1 MDSDESHLNV
11 SLTVRSKITRQH
23 PKTTTVLRE
32 RTAKLICLLTSLTNT
47 LLLAQTTSQ
56 AAHPQQLGTFKTK
69 DSRVDWSPQVYDW
82 VQTLCC
88 LDPCYFPT
96 ATFIK
101 DYPYMVI
108 HIVFALVICHHWP
121 LFSLCFGTCTH
132 GMVPCWMGS
141 TYRSIQILSKATAQ
155 LHCIIILLIKYTF
168 KLKCDFGCVKGQEK
182 LTAVTIQVKLKNKT
196 LLE

>member
-1 MDSDESHLNV
+1 MILHKMDSDESHLNV

-23 PKTTTVLRE
+23 PQTTAVLRE

-47 LLLAQTTSQ
+47 LRLGQTTSQ
-56 AAHPQQLGTFKTK
+56 TAHPQQLGTFKTK
-69 DSRVDWSPQVYDW
+69 DSRVGWSPQAYDW

-121 LFSLCFGTCTH
+121 LFSLLWYLHTQDGAMLD
-132 GMVPCWMGS
+132 GK
-141 TYRSIQILSKATAQ
+141 YLQIYTNPVKSNSSAA
-155 LHCIIILLIKYTF
+155 LHNN
-168 KLKCDFGCVKGQEK
+168 
-182 LTAVTIQVKLKNKT
+182 LT
-196 LLE
+196 